1 MIPIGDSVRARSF
14 PYVNLAI
21 IGINVVVF
29 LYEITLS
36 TLPTYFVPSLG
47 PGLIFSEL
55 DRFFFD
61 WGAIPACLGD
71 RLGFDPA
78 APSQALAALCP
89 DSDRVLFTPFAS
101 MFIHGGWFHLIG
113 NMIFLWV
120 FGDNVEDAM
129 GHLRYALFYLI
140 AGLAAT
146 AAQVAVNQD
155 DLMPAIGA
163 SGAIAGV
170 LGAYLVLYPRAT
182 IAAILPIFILFW
194 MPFYVPA
201 VFLIGFWFLLQL
213 FNGVAALAATDV
225 VGAGGG
231 VAWFA
236 HIGGFVAG
244 LVLVRLFVLGRRP
257 PPTPHAIGRRRG
269 RPPR

>member
-1 MIPIGDSVRARSF
+1 MIPIGDSVRSRTF
-14 PYVNLAI
+14 PYVNITI
-21 IGINVVVF
+21 IGISIVVF
-29 LYEITLS
+29 LYELTLS
-36 TLPTYFVPSLG
+36 TFPNMFFRGLPQLG
-47 PGLIFSEL
+47 FFSEMDL
-55 DRFFFD
+55 FFFD
-61 WGAIPACLGD
+61 WGTLPACLGD
-71 RLGFDPA
+71 RFGFDPDV
-78 APSQALAALCP
+78 PPWALAALCP
-89 DSDRVLFTPFAS
+89 ESDRLLLTPFAA

-146 AAQVAVNQD
+146 AAHVAVNQN

-182 IAAILPIFILFW
+182 VAAILPIFILFW
-194 MPFYVPA
+194 IPFYVPA
-201 VFLIGFWFLLQL
+201 GLLIGFWFFLQL
-213 FNGVAALAATDV
+213 FNGVAALATTDV

-244 LVLVRLFVLGRRP
+244 LVLVRLFVLGRRA
-257 PPTPHAIGRRRG
+257 PPTPHGIVRRRA
-269 RPPR
+269 PPGW

>member
-1 MIPIGDSVRARSF
+1 MIPIGDSVRSRST

-21 IGINVVVF
+21 IAANVAVF
-29 LYEITLS
+29 LYELTLS
-36 TLPTYFVPSLG
+36 ATPDLVFRALPQL
-47 PGLIFSEL
+47 GLISEL
-55 DRFFFD
+55 DLFFFD
-61 WGAIPACLGD
+61 WGTLPACLAD
-71 RLGFDPA
+71 RFGFDPDVT
-78 APSQALAALCP
+78 QLQLAALCP
-89 DSDRVLFTPFAS
+89 QGDRVLLTPFTS
-101 MFIHGGWFHLIG
+101 MFVHGGWFHLIG
-113 NMIFLWV
+113 NMVFLWV

-129 GHLRYALFYLI
+129 GHLRYALFFAL

-146 AAQVAVNQD
+146 AAHVAVGPD
-155 DLMPAIGA
+155 ELIPAVGA

-194 MPFYVPA
+194 MPFHVPA
-201 VFLIGFWFLLQL
+201 IVLIGVWFVMQLL
-213 FNGVAALAATDV
+213 NGVAALATTDV

-244 LVLVRLFVLGRRP
+244 LVLVRLFVLGRTV
-257 PPTPHAIGRRRG
+257 PPTQPVPRSGGRRW
-269 RPPR
+269 

>member
-1 MIPIGDSVRARSF
+1 MIPVGDSVRSRTF

-21 IGINVVVF
+21 IAINVLVF
-29 LYEITLS
+29 FYELTLS
-36 TLPTYFVPSLG
+36 TVPQ
-47 PGLIFSEL
+47 GLIGLSEL
-55 DRFFFD
+55 DRFLFD
-61 WGAIPACLGD
+61 WGTLPACLGE
-71 RLGFDPA
+71 RFGFEPEV
-78 APSQALAALCP
+78 PSRALDALCP
-89 DSDRVLFTPFAS
+89 DSGNVLFTPFAS

-113 NMIFLWV
+113 NMIFIWV

-129 GHLRYALFYLI
+129 GHTRYAVFYLI

-146 AAQVAVNQD
+146 AAHVAVSQN
-155 DLMPAIGA
+155 DLTPAIGA

-201 VFLIGFWFLLQL
+201 VFLIGIWFVLQL
-213 FNGVAALAATDV
+213 LNGVAALATTDV
-225 VGAGGG
+225 VGAAGG

-244 LVLVRLFVLGRRP
+244 LVLVRLFVLGRP
-257 PPTPHAIGRRRG
+257 A
-269 RPPR
+269 PPRPRAVARYRRPRGW

>member
-1 MIPIGDSVRARSF
+1 MIPVGDSVRSRTI
-14 PYVNLAI
+14 PYVNVAI
-21 IGINVVVF
+21 IAVNIVVF
-29 LYEITLS
+29 FYELS
-36 TLPTYFVPSLG
+36 LQAQPLF
-47 PGLIFSEL
+47 PGGLSEL
-55 DRFFFD
+55 DRFFFE
-61 WGAIPACLGD
+61 WGSLPACISERFGFSPDVPSRELGIVC
-71 RLGFDPA
+71 GVNNEVPA
-78 APSQALAALCP
+78 
-89 DSDRVLFTPFAS
+89 LFYS

-129 GHLRYALFYLI
+129 GHARYALFYVI

-146 AAQVAVNQD
+146 AAHIAVNQS
-155 DLMPAIGA
+155 DLVPAIGA

-182 IAAILPIFILFW
+182 VAAILPIFILFW

-201 VFLIGFWFLLQL
+201 VFLIGLWFVMQL
-213 FNGVAALAATDV
+213 FNGFAALAASDPV
-225 VGAGGG
+225 NAGGG

-244 LVLVRLFVLGRRP
+244 LVLVKLFVLGRRV
-257 PPTPHAIGRRRG
+257 
-269 RPPR
+269 PPRPTVMVRRPEW

>member
-1 MIPIGDSVRARSF
+1 MIPIGDSVRSRSF
-14 PYVNLAI
+14 PYVNIAI
-21 IGINVVVF
+21 IALNVLVF
-29 LYEITLS
+29 FYELTLG
-36 TLPTYFVPSLG
+36 TIPDTFFRALPRLG
-47 PGLIFSEL
+47 FFSEL
-55 DRFFFD
+55 DLFYFD
-61 WGAIPACLGD
+61 WGTIPACL
-71 RLGFDPA
+71 
-78 APSQALAALCP
+78 
-89 DSDRVLFTPFAS
+89 SDRFGFEPEVAPAVLETFCSESRRVTFSPFSS

-129 GHLRYALFYLI
+129 GHVRYAAFYVI

-146 AAQVAVNQD
+146 TAHVAID
-155 DLMPAIGA
+155 PSDITPAIGA

-170 LGAYLVLYPRAT
+170 LGAYIVLYPRAT
-182 IAAILPIFILFW
+182 VAAILPIFILFW

-201 VFLIGFWFLLQL
+201 IVLIGVWFVLQL
-213 FNGVAALAATDV
+213 LNGVAALATTDV

-244 LVLVRLFVLGRRP
+244 LALVKLFVLGRSVATVPRRARYRRP
-257 PPTPHAIGRRRG
+257 PGW
-269 RPPR
+269 